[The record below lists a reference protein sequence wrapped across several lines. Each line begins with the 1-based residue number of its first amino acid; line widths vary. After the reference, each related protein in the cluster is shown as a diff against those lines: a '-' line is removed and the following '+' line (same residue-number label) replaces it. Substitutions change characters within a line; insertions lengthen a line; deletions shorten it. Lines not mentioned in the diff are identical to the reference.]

1 MPNTDIVYVRSSI
14 LILFLSGFIRYVHFE
29 FYIIN
34 LLGHVKVA
42 LDSQVKHALGTS
54 MSAFLQHM
62 ASSCNIQQA
71 FVNLPCTSLMHCKHY
86 GDHSQV

>member
-14 LILFLSGFIRYVHFE
+14 LILFLSGFTRYVHFE

-42 LDSQVKHALGTS
+42 LNSQVKHALGTS
-54 MSAFLQHM
+54 MSAFVQHM
-62 ASSCNIQQA
+62 ASSCVTDLRTTAGQKERTRRER
-71 FVNLPCTSLMHCKHY
+71 CTQLF
-86 GDHSQV
+86 